1 VLDEDNGTMPT
12 RIMAAIRSVC
22 VYCGSGEGKNPAYA
36 QAARV
41 VGRALAA
48 ADLRLV
54 YGGGNLGLMGIV
66 ARTVIDEGGTVIGI
80 IPQFLTEREHMLHD
94 VHELIVTDNMHQR
107 KMMMFDRAD
116 AFVALPGGVG
126 TLEELIEMMTWYQ
139 LGQHSKPIVLAN
151 INGFWA
157 PLLSLLEH
165 MRAESFIREGF
176 DVSYQ
181 VADAA
186 EDVVP
191 LVTGERRTSATAG
204 PA

>member
-1 VLDEDNGTMPT
+1 MPT

-48 ADLRLV
+48 AGLRLV

-181 VADAA
+181 VAETA
-186 EDVVP
+186 EEVVP
-191 LVTGERRTSATAG
+191 LVTGECRTSATAG

>member
-22 VYCGSGEGKNPAYA
+22 VYCGSGEGQNPAYA
-36 QAARV
+36 HAARV

-48 ADLRLV
+48 AGLRLV

-80 IPQFLTEREHMLHD
+80 IPQFLSEREHMLHD
-94 VHELIVTDNMHQR
+94 VHEMIVTDNMHQR

-176 DVSYQ
+176 DVSYR
-181 VADAA
+181 VADTA

-191 LVTGERRTSATAG
+191 LVTGEHRTSATAG